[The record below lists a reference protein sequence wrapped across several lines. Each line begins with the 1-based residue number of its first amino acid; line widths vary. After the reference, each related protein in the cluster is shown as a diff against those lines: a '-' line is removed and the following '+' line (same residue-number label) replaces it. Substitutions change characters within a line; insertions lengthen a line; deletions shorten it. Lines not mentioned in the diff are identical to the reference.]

1 MTPET
6 LNLVCQIVTALVVL
20 LTLISNIP
28 GVSKSKA
35 GEVMRKSLA
44 IDVVGLIR
52 LAAPLLT
59 AFSKPK
65 E

>member
-44 IDVVGLIR
+44 MTSWD
-52 LAAPLLT
+52 
-59 AFSKPK
+59 
-65 E
+65 